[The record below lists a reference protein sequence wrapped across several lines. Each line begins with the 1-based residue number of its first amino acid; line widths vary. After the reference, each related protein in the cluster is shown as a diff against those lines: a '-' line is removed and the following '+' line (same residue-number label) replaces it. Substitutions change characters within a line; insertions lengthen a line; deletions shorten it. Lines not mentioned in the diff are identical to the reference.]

1 MHPEQE
7 LYIQR
12 LSDQN
17 KDRNA
22 LYTKLL
28 LALPVLAALPYIP
41 TLIRPGTAFP
51 SLLAISSLLST
62 AYMLRR
68 MPDTVT
74 GIAPLD
80 AWTGTGGVAGAGG
93 RSPLDTHLP
102 YLNGGLAVMLGL
114 MGVVAA
120 RRAGAE
126 GGLMGWP
133 TMGYLPGLVYGTVLM
148 AKMMMASVDP
158 EKALSGLK
166 YGYKGA

>member
-1 MHPEQE
+1 
-7 LYIQR
+7 
-12 LSDQN
+12 
-17 KDRNA
+17 
-22 LYTKLL
+22 
-28 LALPVLAALPYIP
+28 
-41 TLIRPGTAFP
+41 
-51 SLLAISSLLST
+51 
-62 AYMLRR
+62 MLRR
-68 MPDTVT
+68 MPPTVT

-80 AWTGTGGVAGAGG
+80 AWSGTGGAAGGAGG

-120 RRAGAE
+120 RKAGAD

-133 TMGYLPGLVYGTVLM
+133 AMGYLPGLVYGTVLA

-158 EKALSGLK
+158 EKALSGLR